1 MCRDMTA
8 PWVRRKAAGGDAG
21 VNTCTFYE
29 EYQER
34 GTDAVIPSGIYSLD
48 DLKDLGNLHGWCPY
62 FLARHVINHAKVLV
76 YNYQYMLDPKV
87 SKMVTAELENE
98 SIVVF
103 DEAHNI
109 DNGKLG
115 TNPLV
120 YCN

>member
-1 MCRDMTA
+1 
-8 PWVRRKAAGGDAG
+8 
-21 VNTCTFYE
+21 
-29 EYQER
+29 
-34 GTDAVIPSGIYSLD
+34 
-48 DLKDLGNLHGWCPY
+48 
-62 FLARHVINHAKVLV
+62 VLV